1 MQICDLFFNFAIAG
15 SRSWKQQE
23 FFFYRRFRLLGPSK
37 LHPTS
42 LNFIVI
48 FPSLVYPVDLI
59 SQEEASK
66 MKVGWEWSEDGLT
79 VPQISPR
86 SVKKS
91 RHFHS
96 RLFDQFFNCKT
107 SSLFRCPMQCF
118 FNACPLLFSV
128 WFLVFL
134 RFCDMIIKSSD
145 INSVKFLNFLW

>member
-1 MQICDLFFNFAIAG
+1 LLDQDLESN
-15 SRSWKQQE
+15 RSSFSTE
-23 FFFYRRFRLLGPSK
+23 DLGFSVPQVTPHFPQLHRYIPQPGLPSG
-37 LHPTS
+37 
-42 LNFIVI
+42 F
-48 FPSLVYPVDLI
+48 
-59 SQEEASK
+59 SQSKEASK
-66 MKVGWEWSEDGLT
+66 MKVSWEWSEDGLT

-118 FNACPLLFSV
+118 FNGCPLLFSV

-134 RFCDMIIKSSD
+134 WFCDIIIKSSD